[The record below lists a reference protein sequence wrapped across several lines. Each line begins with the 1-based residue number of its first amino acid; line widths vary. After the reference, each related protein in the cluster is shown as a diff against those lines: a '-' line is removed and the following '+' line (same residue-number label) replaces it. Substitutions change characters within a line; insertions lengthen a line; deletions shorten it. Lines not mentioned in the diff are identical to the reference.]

1 MSFEALPSARTA
13 ELLADQIR
21 EAILVGNY
29 KPGDRLIEQELS
41 DSFGTSRGP
50 IREAIRLLASEG
62 LIELRKNR
70 GAVVAAANFDDVL
83 EVYAIRMS
91 LGSIALS
98 HACHAQKHGDLDTSL
113 VNKKLSDLNKA
124 IGGNPFATVTADL
137 DFQTALIELG
147 ALPRITETFQRTAVD
162 IAVFVRFL
170 GIRYEAA
177 DHQELVSRHVAIL
190 DAVRSGNVDLAV
202 TLWTDHI
209 RQSVREFMRAFS
221 EIEIVELFERP
232 LMQDVF
238 EVENAR

>member
-1 MSFEALPSARTA
+1 MTFDALPSQRTA

-21 EAILVGNY
+21 EAILVGTFR
-29 KPGDRLIEQELS
+29 PGDRLIEQELAE
-41 DSFGTSRGP
+41 SFGTSRGP

-70 GAVVAAANFDDVL
+70 GAVVAAPNFDDVL

-91 LGSIALS
+91 LGSIAIS
-98 HACHAQKHGDLDTSL
+98 HACHAQKHGQLDSAA
-113 VNKKLSDLNKA
+113 VNRKLSQLHKA
-124 IGGNPFATVTADL
+124 VGGNPFAMVSADL

-147 ALPRITETFQRTAVD
+147 ALPRITETFQQTAVD
-162 IAVFVRFL
+162 ISVFVRFL

-177 DHQELVSRHVAIL
+177 DHKELVTRHVTVL
-190 DAVRSGNVDLAV
+190 DAIFEGDVDKAV
-202 TLWTDHI
+202 GLWTNHI
-209 RQSVREFMRAFS
+209 RQSVREFMRPFS
-221 EIEIVELFERP
+221 DTEIADLFERP

>member
-1 MSFEALPSARTA
+1 MTFEALPSARTA

-21 EAILVGNY
+21 EAILVGTY
-29 KPGDRLIEQELS
+29 KPGDRLIEQDLS

-70 GAVVAAANFDDVL
+70 GAIVSAPNFDDVL

-91 LGSIALS
+91 LGSIAIS
-98 HACHAQKHGDLDTSL
+98 HACHAQKHGPLDTTI
-113 VNKKLSDLNKA
+113 VNKKLAQLNKA
-124 IGGNPFATVTADL
+124 IGGNAFAMVSADL

-147 ALPRITETFQRTAVD
+147 SLPRITETFQQTAVD
-162 IAVFVRFL
+162 ISVFVRFL

-177 DHQELVSRHVAIL
+177 DHKDLVARHIAVL
-190 DAVRSGNVDLAV
+190 DAIFEGDVDKAV
-202 TLWTDHI
+202 GLWTNHI
-209 RQSVREFMRAFS
+209 RQSVREFMRPFS
-221 EIEIVELFERP
+221 DTEIVELFERP